1 MYFKFI
7 IVLMVFILNLY
18 FNLNSM
24 YRNKIKDLLVWKN
37 KSNRKPL
44 IVNGARQVGKSWLI
58 RNFGNTNFEGKV
70 IEINLEKSKNLHAI
84 FKPDFDVKRIVFE
97 LNVALNTNIEPGNDL
112 LFIDEIQACPEALGS
127 LRYFYEEM
135 PSLHIIAA
143 GSLLDFEFRN
153 QPFPVGRVE
162 TMNLYPMTFYEFL
175 LARGKNNLAQLL
187 TQSPYDTP
195 ENSERYFEEDFN
207 LYLIIGGMPECVQY
221 FITNNDLIGVKNI
234 QDDLLYSYEQ
244 DFRKYQPNINPDC
257 LLDILENGTKY
268 IGNQII
274 YTKLSQRFTSP
285 TVKKGVDL
293 LRMARLLYSVQNVS
307 VSSLPLTASGKQF
320 KLFFLDV
327 GLLLRKS
334 NLEYQNLYIK
344 KELNVAFQGM
354 LSEQFVAQ
362 QLLVQTNQNT
372 FYWGRTESG
381 ASSEVDF
388 VITKESK
395 IIPIEVKS
403 GKSGSLKSLHYL
415 LDHNPNVEKAIVF
428 SHAKKGKGNKIEF
441 VPIFWAGEYY

>member
-1 MYFKFI
+1 
-7 IVLMVFILNLY
+7 
-18 FNLNSM
+18 
-24 YRNKIKDLLVWKN
+24 
-37 KSNRKPL
+37 L

-58 RNFGNTNFEGKV
+58 REFGNQHFKGKI
-70 IEINLEKSKNLHAI
+70 IEINLEKSKNLHSI
-84 FKPDFDVKRIVFE
+84 FKPDFEVKRIIFE
-97 LNVALNTNIEPGNDL
+97 LNLALNTNIESGKSL

-135 PSLHIIAA
+135 PDLHLIVA

-162 TMNLYPMTFYEFL
+162 IMNLFPMTFSEFL
-175 LARGKNNLAQLL
+175 KARNKHNLVQLL
-187 TQSPYDTP
+187 EKNYNEIPDGV
-195 ENSERYFEEDFN
+195 EKYFEEDFN
-207 LYLIIGGMPECVQY
+207 LYLIVGGMPECVKY
-221 FITNNDLIGVKNI
+221 FTEKNDLQGVKSI
-234 QDDLLYSYEQ
+234 QNDLLYSYEQ
-244 DFRKYQPNINPDC
+244 DFKKYQPSINSDC

-274 YTKLSQRFTSP
+274 YTKLSERFTSP

-293 LRMARLLYSVQNVS
+293 LRTARLLNPVANVS
-307 VSSLPLTASGKQF
+307 VGSLPLTPSGKQF

-334 NLEYQNLYIK
+334 NLDYSNLYLK
-344 KELNVAFQGM
+344 RELSAAFQGM

-362 QLLVQTNQNT
+362 QLVAQTEQKV
-372 FYWGRTESG
+372 FYWARTESG

-388 VITKESK
+388 VIVNDGK
-395 IIPIEVKS
+395 IVPIEVKS

-415 LDHNPNVEKAIVF
+415 LDKNPTIEKAIVF
-428 SHAKKGKGNKIEF
+428 SQAKKGKINKIEF
-441 VPIFWAGEYY
+441 IPIYWAGEF

>member
-1 MYFKFI
+1 MFRI
-7 IVLMVFILNLY
+7 
-18 FNLNSM
+18 
-24 YRNKIKDLLVWKN
+24 KITDLIAWKN

-58 RNFGNTNFEGKV
+58 RHFGETNFEGKI

-84 FKPDFDVKRIVFE
+84 FQPDFDTKRIIFE
-97 LNVALNTNIEPGNDL
+97 LNLILNTTIEQGKDL

-135 PSLHIIAA
+135 PNLHIIAA

-175 LARGKNNLAQLL
+175 MARGKNSLGKLL
-187 TQSPYDTP
+187 TQSPSEAP
-195 ENSERYFEEDFN
+195 ENCERYFEEDFN

-221 FITNNDLIGVKNI
+221 FVLNNDLLGVRNI

-244 DFRKYQPNINPDC
+244 DFRKYQPNINSDC

-293 LRMARLLYSVQNVS
+293 LRMARLLYSVHNVS
-307 VSSLPLTASGKQF
+307 VGNLPLTASGKQF

-344 KELNVAFQGM
+344 KELSAAFQGM

-362 QLLVQTNQNT
+362 QLVAATNQNT
-372 FYWGRTESG
+372 FYWARTESG
-381 ASSEVDF
+381 TSSEVDF
-388 VITKESK
+388 VISKDSK

-415 LDHNPNVEKAIVF
+415 LDNNPKIEKAIVF
-428 SHAKKGKGNKIEF
+428 SKAKKGKENKIEF
-441 VPIFWAGEYY
+441 VPVFWAGEYY

>member
-1 MYFKFI
+1 MF
-7 IVLMVFILNLY
+7 
-18 FNLNSM
+18 
-24 YRNKIKDLLVWKN
+24 REKINHLIAWKN
-37 KSNRKPL
+37 KPTRKPL

-58 RNFGNTNFEGKV
+58 RYFGANHFEGNL

-84 FKPDFDVKRIVFE
+84 FKLNFDVKRILFE
-97 LNVALNTNIEPGNDL
+97 LNLALNTNIVPGEDL
-112 LFIDEIQACPEALGS
+112 LFVDEIQACPEALGC

-135 PSLHIIAA
+135 PNLQLIVA

-162 TMNLYPMTFYEFL
+162 IMNLYPMTFYEFL
-175 LARGKNNLAQLL
+175 KARNKNNLVQLL
-187 TQSPYDTP
+187 EMPFDEVP
-195 ENSERYFEEDFN
+195 EGVESYFEEDFM
-207 LYLIIGGMPECVQY
+207 LYLIVGGMPECVKY
-221 FITNNDLIGVKNI
+221 FTETNDLLGLKSI

-244 DFRKYQPNINPDC
+244 DFKKYQPSTNSDC

-285 TVKKGVDL
+285 TVKKGVDV
-293 LRMARLLYSVQNVS
+293 LRTARLLYSVQNVS
-307 VSSLPLTASGKQF
+307 VAGLPLTTSGKQF

-344 KELNVAFQGM
+344 KELTTAFQGM

-362 QLLVQTNQNT
+362 QLVAQTEQKT
-372 FYWGRTESG
+372 FYWARTESG

-388 VITKESK
+388 VVLKNNK
-395 IIPIEVKS
+395 IVPIEVKS

-415 LDHNPNVEKAIVF
+415 LDNNPSIEKAIVF
-428 SHAKKGKGNKIEF
+428 SQAKRGNQNKIEF
-441 VPIFWAGEYY
+441 VPMYWAGRY

>member
-1 MYFKFI
+1 
-7 IVLMVFILNLY
+7 MV
-18 FNLNSM
+18 
-24 YRNKIKDLLVWKN
+24 REKIYDLIAWKD
-37 KSNRKPL
+37 KSTRKPL

-58 RNFGNTNFEGKV
+58 RHFGLTNFKGKL
-70 IEINLEKSKNLHAI
+70 IEINLEKSKNLHVI
-84 FKPDFDVKRIVFE
+84 FQADFDVKRIIFE
-97 LNVALNTNIEPGNDL
+97 LNLALNTSIVLGEDL

-127 LRYFYEEM
+127 LRYFFEDM
-135 PSLHIIAA
+135 PNLHVIVA

-162 TMNLYPMTFYEFL
+162 IMNLYPMTFYEFL
-175 LARGKNNLAQLL
+175 KARNKKNLIQLL
-187 TQSPYDTP
+187 ESSYDEVP
-195 ENSERYFEEDFN
+195 ETVNHFFEDDFM
-207 LYLIIGGMPECVQY
+207 LYLIIGGMPECVKY
-221 FITNNDLIGVKNI
+221 FIETNDLLGIKTI

-244 DFRKYQPNINPDC
+244 DFKKYQPNINSDC

-285 TVKKGVDL
+285 TVKKGVDV
-293 LRMARLLYSVQNVS
+293 LRTARLLYSVQNVS
-307 VSSLPLTASGKQF
+307 VSSLPLTSSGKQF

-334 NLEYQNLYIK
+334 DLDYQNLYLK
-344 KELNVAFQGM
+344 KELSAAFKGM

-362 QLLVQTNQNT
+362 QLIAQTEQKT
-372 FYWGRTESG
+372 FYWARTESG

-388 VITKESK
+388 VILKNNK

-415 LDHNPNVEKAIVF
+415 LDNNLNIEKAIVF
-428 SHAKKGKGNKIEF
+428 SEAKRGKNEKIEF
-441 VPIFWAGEYY
+441 IPIYWAGKC

>member
-1 MYFKFI
+1 
-7 IVLMVFILNLY
+7 
-18 FNLNSM
+18 M
-24 YRNKIKDLLVWKN
+24 YRKKIDNLVAWKN
-37 KSNRKPL
+37 KQTRKPL
-44 IVNGARQVGKSWLI
+44 IVYGARQVGKSWLI
-58 RNFGNTNFEGKV
+58 REFGKNHFKGKI
-70 IEINLEKSKNLHAI
+70 IEINLEKSKNLHSI

-97 LNVALNTNIEPGNDL
+97 LGLALNLNIVSGKNL

-127 LRYFYEEM
+127 LRYFFEEM
-135 PSLHIIAA
+135 PDLHLIVA

-162 TMNLYPMTFYEFL
+162 IMNLFPMTFYEFL
-175 LARGKNNLAQLL
+175 KARNKQNLVQLL
-187 TQSPYDTP
+187 ETNYNEVP
-195 ENSERYFEEDFN
+195 EGVEKYFEEDFN
-207 LYLIIGGMPECVQY
+207 LYLIVGGMPECVKY
-221 FITNNDLIGVKNI
+221 FTEKNDLQVVKSI

-244 DFRKYQPNINPDC
+244 DFKKYQPSINSDC

-274 YTKLSQRFTSP
+274 YTKLSERFTSP

-293 LRMARLLYSVQNVS
+293 LRTARLLNPVANVS
-307 VSSLPLTASGKQF
+307 ISSLPLTAAGKQF

-334 NLEYQNLYIK
+334 NLDYVNLYLK
-344 KELNVAFQGM
+344 KELSAAFQGM

-362 QLLVQTNQNT
+362 QLVTQTDQKV
-372 FYWGRTESG
+372 FYWARTESG

-388 VITKESK
+388 VVLKDNK
-395 IIPIEVKS
+395 IVPIEVKS

-415 LDHNPNVEKAIVF
+415 LDKNPTIEKAIVF
-428 SHAKKGKGNKIEF
+428 SQAKRGKIDKIDF
-441 VPIFWAGEYY
+441 VPIYWAGEC